1 MSRSD
6 DSLTA
11 TASFDTA
18 ARRNGSRRLIRSL
31 NMAVGSGVEP
41 VVTVKSQP
49 ILGYRLPRRR
59 IPGRAGNRRSREMV
73 WPVLPGDE
81 RFENRIAS
89 SCTAAKHRS
98 LVGGTGIEP
107 VAPPV

>member
-1 MSRSD
+1 MRRSA

-59 IPGRAGNRRSREMV
+59 IPGRGGNRRSRERV

-89 SCTAAKHRS
+89 WRTAAEAQ
-98 LVGGTGIEP
+98 VDGGWYWDRTSGP
-107 VAPPV
+107 S